1 MKNKILSVVSILML
15 VSMVFILTGCSTK
28 KEDTKEI
35 SQTNTEQQEVSY
47 LDYDRTAEFSE
58 GIAVVS
64 KTIDFKPIHYVID
77 KDFNV
82 LFSYEGNSTFVGKYM
97 LIPDKDDK
105 TKINVQNEKGETVY
119 SYDDKEYKK
128 EVKLVENGCLIITEQ
143 TDTYNSS
150 KSVAGIYSIEEEKY
164 LLEPSEKYVNKIKE
178 YGDKMLLLNDENTQ
192 FFNLET
198 KSIVNFEER
207 VSREFK
213 DGYAIDDYLDNNNEE
228 CLKIFDTNG
237 NIKTVKS
244 LFGALSDIKNN
255 SNGMLV
261 NSSSRIE
268 TENYNE
274 KFTGTNVQLFDFEKG
289 TVKDLSKQFIMISD
303 KVLFSKDGYAL
314 VKFSNQGSETYYT
327 IIDKEGNM
335 AFEPQKR
342 NNEAILGA
350 ESNEVPRVVKSESL
364 YEGNYFIVEDNDI
377 PKVID
382 KDNKEILVAEENETF
397 DGITNN
403 VVLVHWEKPG
413 YHEQYYYKDLQGNKV
428 GLKVNGDIKKYN

>member
-105 TKINVQNEKGETVY
+105 TKINVLNEKGETVY

-289 TVKDLSKQFIMISD
+289 TVKD
-303 KVLFSKDGYAL
+303 
-314 VKFSNQGSETYYT
+314 YT